1 MNLPNSFAAF
11 SATFSTLIIAFLL
24 FRPISHSPSRV
35 SVDLSERK
43 GEERR
48 GEESGRKG
56 KERRGGWK
64 KIAGEGVD
72 MGDEKGEKG

>member
-1 MNLPNSFAAF
+1 MQNCLNLPNSFAAF

-43 GEERR
+43 G
-48 GEESGRKG
+48 
-56 KERRGGWK
+56 KERKGGWK

-72 MGDEKGEKG
+72 MGDEKEEKG

>member
-1 MNLPNSFAAF
+1 MSLPNSFAAF

-48 GEESGRKG
+48 GR
-56 KERRGGWK
+56 WK

-72 MGDEKGEKG
+72 MGDEKRGKGVKRNKEGR